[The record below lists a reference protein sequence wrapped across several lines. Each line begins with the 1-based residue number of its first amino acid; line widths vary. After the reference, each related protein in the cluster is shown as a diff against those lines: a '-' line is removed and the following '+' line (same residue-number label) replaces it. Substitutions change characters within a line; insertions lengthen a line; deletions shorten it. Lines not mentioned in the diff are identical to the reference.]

1 MTKSFLAIIL
11 FCIFYVLVSSFDI
24 RKESDPAHSWLH
36 THYDSWEVSLGV
48 LEKLLKQNQ
57 SKTEIKKQYRK
68 VQADFRKI
76 QFLLEYISE
85 ESVKRYING
94 APLPSVE
101 SSVPTVNVLEPK
113 GLQVLDELLY
123 EESLDM
129 QEIKKVTEE
138 FSTALKNLQP
148 VFVSADLFEVDIKRA
163 VYKDILR
170 IYALQLTGFDTPGS
184 LSGIQNAFH
193 NLKGMR
199 EFLMMF
205 YKDNKSTESLIP
217 ILNAAAEY
225 LTINQDFDT
234 FDRVNFYKNHV
245 SKMLK
250 VLSKWE
256 PNDLP
261 LLSRNPNEK
270 WGINFSSE
278 HLFSTSFFNLDY
290 YTQQPKDLMAN
301 PNVIQLGK
309 KLFYDTIL
317 SQDNKMSCAT
327 CHLPEKAFTDG
338 LTKSITNVE
347 GLSGF
352 RNTPTLINAIYTK
365 GYFYDLREDDPSRQ
379 ILHVIKDK
387 NEFNSDF
394 IDIIERLETKE
405 DYKTAFKDVF
415 PSVQISKYAITAAIT
430 AYVAS
435 LSSYDSPFD
444 QYMRGEIQSIDPK
457 VIRGFNLFTGKA
469 ACATCHFIPT
479 FSGLVPATFKESESE
494 VLGVPETWRSD
505 GRMHLDP
512 DHGRIKSGKPRD
524 AAPHLLY
531 SFKTTTVR
539 NITNTAP
546 YMHNG
551 AFATIE
557 DVMEFYNKGGG
568 AGLGFTL
575 RHQTL
580 STEPLNLTE
589 EEISDIISFLKSLDG
604 LPSSHLHH

>member
-1 MTKSFLAIIL
+1 MTKSFYTIIL

-36 THYDSWEVSLGV
+36 THYDPWEVSLGR
-48 LEKLLKQNQ
+48 LEKLLNQNQ

-113 GLQVLDELLY
+113 GFQVLDELLY

-138 FSTALKNLQP
+138 LSAALKNLQP
-148 VFVSADLFEVDIKRA
+148 VFVSADLFDADIKRA
-163 VYKDILR
+163 IYKDIVR
-170 IYALQLTGFDTPGS
+170 IYTLQLTGFDTPGS
-184 LSGIQNAFH
+184 FSGIQNAVSNFH
-193 NLKGMR
+193 GMKD
-199 EFLMMF
+199 FLVLF
-205 YKDNKSTESLIP
+205 YGKNTNVKILIP
-217 ILNAAAEY
+217 LLNSSASY
-225 LTINQDFDT
+225 LALHKDFDT
-234 FDRVNFYKNHV
+234 MDRVYFYKNYI
-245 SKMLK
+245 SAILK
-250 VLSKWE
+250 VLSNWKT
-256 PNDLP
+256 DDQTLI
-261 LLSRNPNEK
+261 SRNPSEK
-270 WGINFSSE
+270 SGINFSSE

-290 YTQQPKDLMAN
+290 YTLQPKDLMAN

-309 KLFYDTIL
+309 KLFYDPIL

-347 GLSGF
+347 GLSGV

-394 IDIIERLETKE
+394 IDIIDRLETQE
-405 DYKTAFKDVF
+405 DYKTAFKEVF

-444 QYMRGEIQSIDPK
+444 QYMRGEIQTIDPK

-469 ACATCHFIPT
+469 ACATCHFMPT

-505 GRMHLDP
+505 GAMHLDP
-512 DHGRIKSGKPRD
+512 DQGRIKSGKPRD

-539 NITNTAP
+539 NITKTAP

-551 AFATIE
+551 AFATLE
-557 DVMEFYNKGGG
+557 DVMIFYNKGGG
-568 AGLGFTL
+568 SGLGFAL
-575 RHQTL
+575 PHQTL
-580 STEPLNLTE
+580 STEPLHLSE
-589 EEISDIISFLKSLDG
+589 AEISDVISFLKSLDA
-604 LPSSHLHH
+604 LPSSH